1 MSRFEWIAW
10 GIALVLIGSGLWLVD
25 HSFAGA
31 LVSIGIALLA
41 MVWAIVSPHPKVDAG
56 N

>member
-10 GIALVLIGSGLWLVD
+10 GIALVLIIFGLWLVD

-31 LVSIGIALLA
+31 LLSIGMALLA
-41 MVWAIVSPHPKVDAG
+41 MVLALVSPHPKVGAG

>member
-10 GIALVLIGSGLWLVD
+10 GIALVLIIFGLWLVD
-25 HSFAGA
+25 HSFVGA
-31 LVSIGIALLA
+31 LLSIGMALLA
-41 MVWAIVSPHPKVDAG
+41 MIWSIVSPHPKVDAG